1 MFALSSRPSTGM
13 WVRRFASSLWRSV
26 SLVGLV
32 LSAGT
37 ALAAELPPMSPQLVA
52 PGVYYVMGQSALGST
67 ENQNFISNAGFVVTE
82 DSVVVVDALGS
93 PALAERLVAEIR
105 KITPKPIRH
114 LVLTHY
120 HADHIYGA
128 QVFKALGADII
139 AHELGK
145 EYLNSDTARLRLEAS
160 RQEIAPWI
168 NAQTQLVPASRWI
181 TQRTE
186 LRIGGIRFV
195 LLPVGPAHTG
205 EDIGVYLPD
214 LGVLFAGDLVFRKRI
229 PFVGQADSRSW
240 VVALDQLLVLK
251 PSIIVPGHGP
261 ASTENAL
268 ADLQQTRD
276 YLVFLRK
283 AMLQAAQD
291 LTPFDEAYAATDWT
305 RFSSMP
311 LFTVAN
317 RMNAY
322 NTYLLL
328 QQEEMRQGAK

>member
-1 MFALSSRPSTGM
+1 
-13 WVRRFASSLWRSV
+13 
-26 SLVGLV
+26 
-32 LSAGT
+32 
-37 ALAAELPPMSPQLVA
+37 MSPQAVA

-67 ENQNFISNAGFVVTE
+67 ENQNFISNAGFVVTD

-186 LRIGGIRFV
+186 LRIGGVRFV
-195 LLPVGPAHTG
+195 LLPVGPAHTA
-205 EDIGVYLPD
+205 EDIAVYLPD

-251 PSIIVPGHGP
+251 PAVIVPGHGP

-311 LFTVAN
+311 LFAVAN

-328 QQEEMRQGAK
+328 QQEEMRQGGK

>member
-1 MFALSSRPSTGM
+1 MFALSLRPHASRWIRWVASGLFCCLVPLGM
-13 WVRRFASSLWRSV
+13 AV
-26 SLVGLV
+26 
-32 LSAGT
+32 
-37 ALAAELPPMSPQLVA
+37 AADSPPMVPLMVA
-52 PGVYYVMGQSALGST
+52 PGVYYVMGQSALGSP
-67 ENQNFISNAGFVVTE
+67 ENQNFISNAGFVVTG

-128 QVFKALGADII
+128 QVFKKLGAEIV

-145 EYLNSDTARLRLEAS
+145 EYLNSDTARLRLDAS
-160 RQEIAPWI
+160 RKEIAPWI
-168 NAQTQLVPASRWI
+168 NAETQLVPASQWI
-181 TQRTE
+181 NQRTE
-186 LRIGGIRFV
+186 LRMGGIRFV
-195 LLPVGPAHTG
+195 LLPVGPAHTP
-205 EDIGVYLPD
+205 EDTAVYLPD
-214 LGVLFAGDLVFRKRI
+214 QGVLFAGDLVFRKRI

-240 VVALDQLLVLK
+240 VAALDQLLVLN
-251 PSIIVPGHGP
+251 PRIIVPGHGP

-276 YLVFLRK
+276 YLVFLRS
-283 AMLQAAQD
+283 AMQQAAQD
-291 LTPFDEAYAATDWT
+291 LTPFEEAYAATDWT

-311 LFTVAN
+311 LFAVAN

-328 QQEEMRQGAK
+328 QQEEMRQGGK